1 MSLTLAS
8 RTCSSVTI
16 NHISIPI
23 KPLSVEDKFLPSPET
38 RYAWY
43 LAHYGTSNPLE
54 LDSDLII
61 TSIEQLALWWVM
73 MKSEV
78 N

>member
-1 MSLTLAS
+1 MPLTLAS
-8 RTCSSVTI
+8 RACSNVI
-16 NHISIPI
+16 VNQIVIPI
-23 KPLSVEDKFLPSPET
+23 KPLCGDDKFLPSPET

-54 LDSDLII
+54 LDSELVIA
-61 TSIEQLALWWVM
+61 SIEQLALWWVM